1 MPGVIILAERP
12 RHHMACEVAHTARAI
27 LTPVTADTGEPLA
40 PRGEPARD
48 ITMLVTA
55 VAAGDQRAFGDLY
68 DAVAARVHGLV
79 RRVLVDEAQSEEVTQ
94 EVFLELW
101 QSAPRFDASRGSAL
115 GWIFTLAHRRAVDRV
130 RSAQS
135 SRERDERVA
144 KRDAATAY
152 DPVAE
157 EGDARIES
165 QRVHR
170 AMRELSDS
178 QREAITLAYYGGFSQ
193 SEIAE
198 RLGTPIGTVKTRLR
212 DGMIRLRD
220 LLGVT
225 A

>member
-1 MPGVIILAERP
+1 M
-12 RHHMACEVAHTARAI
+12 
-27 LTPVTADTGEPLA
+27 A
-40 PRGEPARD
+40 PRDEPSHDVA
-48 ITMLVTA
+48 TLVTA
-55 VAAGDQRAFGDLY
+55 VASGDQRAFGDLY

-79 RRVLVDEAQSEEVTQ
+79 RRILIDDAQSEEVTQ
-94 EVFLELW
+94 EIFLEIW
-101 QSAPRFDASRGSAL
+101 QSAPRFDATRGSAI

-135 SRERDERVA
+135 TRDRDERIA
-144 KRDAATAY
+144 KRDTDTAY

-170 AMRELSDS
+170 ALRELSGA

-198 RLGTPIGTVKTRLR
+198 RLDTPIGTVKTRLR
-212 DGMIRLRD
+212 DGMIRLRS

-225 A
+225 T

>member
-1 MPGVIILAERP
+1 MTAE
-12 RHHMACEVAHTARAI
+12 
-27 LTPVTADTGEPLA
+27 TGAPIA
-40 PRGEPARD
+40 PRDEPSHDVA
-48 ITMLVTA
+48 TLVTA
-55 VAAGDQRAFGDLY
+55 VASGDQRAFGDLY

-79 RRVLVDEAQSEEVTQ
+79 RRILIDDAQSEEVTQ
-94 EVFLELW
+94 EIFLEIW
-101 QSAPRFDASRGSAL
+101 QSAPRFDATRGSAI

-135 SRERDERVA
+135 TRDRDERIA
-144 KRDAATAY
+144 KRDTDTAY

-170 AMRELSDS
+170 ALRELSGA

-198 RLGTPIGTVKTRLR
+198 RLDTPIGTVKTRLR
-212 DGMIRLRD
+212 DGMIRLRS

-225 A
+225 T

>member
-1 MPGVIILAERP
+1 MITLAEPVTHGVTTHALR
-12 RHHMACEVAHTARAI
+12 AARAI
-27 LTPVTADTGEPLA
+27 LAPVTAETGA
-40 PRGEPARD
+40 PRVSRDEPPHD
-48 ITMLVTA
+48 VTVLLSA
-55 VAAGDQRAFGDLY
+55 VATGDQQAFGDLY

-79 RRVLVDEAQSEEVTQ
+79 RRVLVDDAQSEEVTQ

-101 QSAPRFDASRGSAL
+101 QSAPRFDSSRGSAL

-135 SRERDERVA
+135 SRERDERIA
-144 KRDAATAY
+144 KRDIDTAY
-152 DPVAE
+152 DPVSE
-157 EGDARIES
+157 EGDARVES

-170 AMRELSDS
+170 AMMQLSDS

-198 RLGTPIGTVKTRLR
+198 RLNTPIGTVKTRLR

-225 A
+225 S

>member
-1 MPGVIILAERP
+1 MHAP
-12 RHHMACEVAHTARAI
+12 RATQA
-27 LTPVTADTGEPLA
+27 PDVTAL
-40 PRGEPARD
+40 
-48 ITMLVTA
+48 LVA
-55 VAAGDQRAFGDLY
+55 VGSGDQRAFGELY

-79 RRVLVDEAQSEEVTQ
+79 RRVLIDEAQSAEVTQ

-101 QSAPRFDASRGSAL
+101 QSAPRFDASRGGAL

-135 SRERDERVA
+135 TRERDERIA
-144 KRDAATAY
+144 RRDAATAY

-157 EGDARIES
+157 EGAARVES

-170 AMRELSDS
+170 AMRKLSES
-178 QREAITLAYYGGFSQ
+178 QREAIALAYYGGLSQ

>member
-1 MPGVIILAERP
+1 
-12 RHHMACEVAHTARAI
+12 
-27 LTPVTADTGEPLA
+27 
-40 PRGEPARD
+40 
-48 ITMLVTA
+48 MLLSA
-55 VAAGDQRAFGDLY
+55 VATGDQQAFGDLY

-79 RRVLVDEAQSEEVTQ
+79 RRVLVDDAQSEEVTQ

-101 QSAPRFDASRGSAL
+101 QSAPRFDSSRGSAL

-135 SRERDERVA
+135 SRERDERIA
-144 KRDAATAY
+144 KRDIDTAY
-152 DPVAE
+152 DPVSE
-157 EGDARIES
+157 EGDARVES

-170 AMRELSDS
+170 AMMQLSDS

-198 RLGTPIGTVKTRLR
+198 RLNTPIGTVKTRLR

-225 A
+225 S